1 MKIIKY
7 IGFLLWIVF
16 LSYLSQILFSRPP
29 EGVVVTPQP
38 TVKVFTVPAEV
49 EPIVTKLGIDRSV
62 LKDVQIITPD
72 TASKC
77 SGVLQDGAAVAC
89 YFDSK
94 PPTIYMPQTALRSSN
109 ATTTFAHE
117 YMHHVWAN
125 KISDSERAQ
134 LSREVRSFYQANRS
148 VVEPR
153 FKSYLNAG
161 LTQDGLTNEMQAIFC
176 TEISDSRLPRNFYNY
191 CARFLPNRNALPS
204 YF

>member
-1 MKIIKY
+1 MKIIRY
-7 IGFLLWIVF
+7 IGILLWVVF
-16 LSYLSQILFSRPP
+16 LSYLGQLFVSAPP
-29 EGVVVTPQP
+29 PDVVATPEP
-38 TVKVFTVPAEV
+38 TVKTYTVPAQV
-49 EPIVTKLGIDRSV
+49 DPIVTKLGINRST
-62 LKDVQIITPD
+62 LKKVEIVTPD
-72 TASKC
+72 TATKC

-94 PPTIYMPQTALRSSN
+94 PPTIYMPLTALRSKE

-117 YMHHVWAN
+117 YMHYVWAN
-125 KISDSERAQ
+125 EISDAERAQ
-134 LSREVRSFYQANRS
+134 LGREARSFYQANRS

-161 LTQDGLTNEMQAIFC
+161 LSQDGLTNEMQAIFC